1 MTQTLWSMRCDYQ
14 IKYFNR
20 NRKKLLA
27 SSNIITVD
35 KDQPL
40 QPHLSLT
47 LNSPYE
53 MRLIWNS
60 IQYEYYTNN
69 TEYEYSTAIVK
80 LGVSSNNYNKIYTN
94 NNNYTYSYDTI
105 NMCQYEAAIHD
116 QQHYR
121 DPGYFYDVMLHER
134 PFGVFYIL

>member
-1 MTQTLWSMRCDYQ
+1 MIETLWNMRCDYQ
-14 IKYFNR
+14 IEYFNR

-47 LNSPYE
+47 LNSPYQ

-60 IQYEYYTNN
+60 IQYEYYTN
-69 TEYEYSTAIVK
+69 IIQV
-80 LGVSSNNYNKIYTN
+80 
-94 NNNYTYSYDTI
+94 
-105 NMCQYEAAIHD
+105 IHNI
-116 QQHYR
+116 QRLLQNWVYHQIIIIK
-121 DPGYFYDVMLHER
+121 
-134 PFGVFYIL
+134 YI